1 MADINTNSA
10 LSGLISQYGTE
21 QAKAKT
27 GVGNNTAGAS
37 TESADGLANQDVF
50 MRLYIEQLKN
60 QDPTKPQDSGDMVS
74 QMAEFS
80 SLERLTKMS
89 DEMENL
95 SNSLISSQALTA
107 STLVGQYV
115 YVEQDSAA
123 VAEGNPTMLKT
134 SFASDAVKN
143 ELQITNSAGQVV
155 DKITLTD
162 EEFQWDGTDGN
173 GNMVPSGMYTFR
185 ATSTNAEGEITQLS
199 VLTPARINGVTI
211 NGSEGS
217 TLNVAN
223 YGKLP
228 LSDKLD
234 IVG

>member
-1 MADINTNSA
+1 MSNINTNSA
-10 LSGLISQYGTE
+10 LSGLISKYGTDE
-21 QAKAKT
+21 ARAKS
-27 GVGNNTAGAS
+27 GVENTVS
-37 TESADGLANQDVF
+37 TSEESSKGLANQDVF

-95 SNSLISSQALTA
+95 SQSLISSQALTA

-123 VAEGNPTMLKT
+123 VLEGNPTMLKT
-134 SFASDAVKN
+134 SFASDSVKN
-143 ELQITNSAGQVV
+143 ELQIINSMGQVV
-155 DKITLTD
+155 DKLPLKD
-162 EEFQWDGTDGN
+162 EEFQWDGTN
-173 GNMVPSGMYTFR
+173 GEGDPVPSGMYTFK
-185 ATSTNAEGEITQLS
+185 ATSTNAAGEVTQLN

-228 LSDKLD
+228 LTDKLD